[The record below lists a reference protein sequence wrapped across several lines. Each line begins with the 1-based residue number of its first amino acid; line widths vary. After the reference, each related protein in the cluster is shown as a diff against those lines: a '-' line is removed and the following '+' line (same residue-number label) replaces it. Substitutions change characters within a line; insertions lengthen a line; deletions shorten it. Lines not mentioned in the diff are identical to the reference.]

1 MTHICTDLYTLITY
15 FIGLGSATDPRAGTY
30 VPGHDLEAGRIS
42 NQGRG
47 WAAKV
52 LRLEDIEIYTYRL
65 MLEYGRLLDSN
76 RDHIGYDGD
85 GSEMV
90 EKWNW

>member
-1 MTHICTDLYTLITY
+1 MTYIYSDLYTLATY
-15 FIGLGSATDPRAGTY
+15 FIGLGSSTAPVY
-30 VPGHDLEAGRIS
+30 VPSHDFEAKQIS
-42 NQGRG
+42 NQGRD

-52 LRLEDIEIYTYRL
+52 LRREDIEIYTYRL
-65 MLEYGRLLDSN
+65 MLEYGRLLDDD
-76 RDHIGYDGD
+76 RDRIGYGGD